1 MPNSPF
7 WETKSLEEMS
17 DAEWEMLC
25 DGCGQCCLHK
35 LINEETADIFYTRV
49 ACRLLDT
56 ESGRCTGYD
65 QRLDEVEDCLDVRRM
80 SASEL
85 AWMPKT
91 CAYRR
96 IHEGQPLP
104 EWHPLVSGDPR
115 SVFRAGVT
123 VAGRAVSERK
133 VDLEQLEAEIIEWVE
148 T

>member
-1 MPNSPF
+1 
-7 WETKSLEEMS
+7 
-17 DAEWEMLC
+17 
-25 DGCGQCCLHK
+25 
-35 LINEETADIFYTRV
+35 
-49 ACRLLDT
+49 
-56 ESGRCTGYD
+56 
-65 QRLDEVEDCLDVRRM
+65 VRRM

-115 SVFRAGVT
+115 SVFRTGVT
-123 VAGRAVSERK
+123 VAGRTVSERM